1 MSDHPQVQ
9 FFARS
14 YIVAAIIVGLVAGG
28 LVLGGLGSFALGL
41 VAGAL
46 IGLVMI
52 HGTVLLG
59 SALVSRAPHQG
70 ETGRSMKGLVAVQ
83 IAKYVVGI
91 GGLYVLVT
99 MTQIDV
105 LGIAAGY
112 GIPLAV
118 MAVMGMA
125 ASRGGRQVPNDS

>member
-14 YIVAAIIVGLVAGG
+14 YIVAGIIVGLAAGGLVAGG
-28 LVLGGLGSFALGL
+28 LGEFALGL

-59 SALVSRAPHQG
+59 SALVSRAQPQG
-70 ETGRSMKGLVAVQ
+70 ESGRSMKGLVAVQ
-83 IAKYVVGI
+83 VAKYVVGI
-91 GGLYVLVT
+91 GGLYVLVV
-99 MTQIDV
+99 MSEV
-105 LGIAAGY
+105 APMGIAAGY

-118 MAVMGMA
+118 LAIMGVA
-125 ASRGGRQVPNDS
+125 ASRGGKRVPRNS